1 MTHRNKHNNIKGKN
15 TMRIEKPI
23 IFIGTGRSGT
33 TVISEIIMRHRK
45 LAFPSNFQ
53 QVFFMIPEIN
63 LIRNIFDNKLWR
75 IHGQKKQLNKVNI
88 LNRYIFRQ
96 NEAYK
101 MWEYITGDGT
111 DFSRS
116 FLINKRENNERINHI
131 HGYFQKM
138 IKYQNRE
145 RLTFKIT
152 GPSRMEY
159 LLSIFP
165 DAYFIVL
172 KRKPIPTIS
181 SFLKVN
187 FWKSRGLKQL
197 WWSGVYSDKEKKWV
211 NEHKGDPLWL
221 TTFQIKKIYDIT
233 EMECKK
239 CKPKYIEVNYED
251 FVKKPREEILRILD
265 FVNLDVDNACLS
277 YLKENRIYNR
287 NRPDS
292 EYFNEEELEKIN
304 HILNID

>member
-1 MTHRNKHNNIKGKN
+1 
-15 TMRIEKPI
+15 MRIEKPI

-33 TVISEIIMRHRK
+33 TIISEIIMRHRD
-45 LAFPSNFQ
+45 LAFPSNYQ
-53 QVFFMIPEIN
+53 EVFFKSPEIN
-63 LIRNIFDNKLWR
+63 LIRNLFDNKFWR
-75 IHGQKKQLNKVNI
+75 IHGQKKQLNKVSI

-101 MWEYITGDGT
+101 MWEYITGDDI

-116 FLINKRENNERINHI
+116 FLVNKKETNERVNII
-131 HGYFQKM
+131 HGYFKKM
-138 IKYQNRE
+138 INYQNRK

-152 GPSRMEY
+152 GPSQVEY

-165 DAYFIVL
+165 DAYFIIL
-172 KRKPIPTIS
+172 KRKLIPTIS
-181 SFLKVN
+181 SFLKVD
-187 FWKSRGLKQL
+187 FWKNSGLKQL
-197 WWSGVYSDKEKKWV
+197 WWSGVYSDKELNWV
-211 NEHKGDPLWL
+211 KENMSNPLLL
-221 TTFQIKKIYDIT
+221 TAFQIKKVRKIT

-239 CKPKYIEVNYED
+239 CNPNYMEVNYED

-265 FVNLDVDNACLS
+265 FVNLDVDNACLK
-277 YLKENRIYNR
+277 YLKDNEIYNR
-287 NRPDS
+287 NKPDS

>member
-1 MTHRNKHNNIKGKN
+1 MRTQKRKK

-33 TVISEIIMRHRK
+33 TIISKIIMRHRD
-45 LAFPSNFQ
+45 LAFPSNYQ

-63 LIRNIFDNKLWR
+63 LVRNVFDNKRWR

-88 LNRYIFRQ
+88 FNRYIFRQ
-96 NEAYK
+96 NEVYK
-101 MWEYITGDGT
+101 MWEYITGDDI

-116 FLINKRENNERINHI
+116 FLVNKKETNKRIDYI
-131 HGYFQKM
+131 HSYFQKI
-138 IKYQNRE
+138 IKYQKRK

-165 DAYFIVL
+165 DAYFVIL

-187 FWKSRGLKQL
+187 FWKTRGLKKL
-197 WWSGVYSDKEKKWV
+197 WWSGVYSDEEMKWV
-211 NEHKGDPLWL
+211 NDHKDDPILL
-221 TTFQIKKIYDIT
+221 TTFQIKKMYDIT
-233 EMECKK
+233 ELECKK
-239 CKPKYIEVNYED
+239 CNPNYIEVNYED
-251 FVKKPREEILRILD
+251 FVKKPREEITRILD
-265 FVNLDVDNACLS
+265 FANLDKDNACLK
-277 YLKENRIYNR
+277 YLKENKIYNR
-287 NRPDS
+287 NKPDS
-292 EYFNEEELEKIN
+292 EYFSEEELEKIN
-304 HILNID
+304 NILNID